1 MEKEIDKYFGSI
13 DQAVEYLLKAK
24 ARGEHVFC
32 DYNGHKLHSDNVT
45 LDSAYV
51 EILGCTKY
59 EYENKQ
65 EKWMDDY
72 KRKIKDTETREQR
85 YADMVKENRE
95 KSVNP
100 VTMPLVVSGLKFIAE
115 NQSLSQDELI
125 SGLLKIGCNF
135 TLEDINKQIPADVD
149 IFKGMQEGSLKAGAS
164 VIVNVRD
171 SEFGRSYC
179 EDTFL
184 SLDDENSLYNF
195 IRVTTG
201 NSDYTK
207 EYVDSLKNEMSR

>member
-13 DQAVEYLLKAK
+13 EQAVEYLLKAK

-51 EILGCTKY
+51 EILGCTKD

-85 YADMVKENRE
+85 YADMVKEHRE

-115 NQSLSQDELI
+115 NQSLGQDELI

-149 IFKGMQEGSLKAGAS
+149 IFKGMKEGSLKAGAS

>member
-51 EILGCTKY
+51 EILGCTKD

-85 YADMVKENRE
+85 YADMVKEHRE

-115 NQSLSQDELI
+115 NQSLRQDELI

-171 SEFGRSYC
+171 SEFGRSYF